1 MKNVI
6 TGLVGLSLI
15 TASVIYY
22 VDKEDIPP
30 CGHNKD
36 TVISNFQEWLT
47 NGIAKIDKRIAKTP
61 IQIVDV
67 VGIMEYNQTPEIM
80 DVPLYENFKDSRICK
95 GTLLVDFTPN
105 GTNRNIE
112 EIDIRFQKVLTSP
125 DEEGNQGLY
134 TSVSGYDINNMIEQ
148 GTELFNKYHK
158 K

>member
-1 MKNVI
+1 MKDVI
-6 TGLVGLSLI
+6 AGLVGLSLI

-22 VDKEDIPP
+22 VDKEDVPP

-36 TVISNFQEWLT
+36 IVISNFQKWLT
-47 NGIAKIDKRIAKTP
+47 NGISETDKRITKTP
-61 IQIVDV
+61 IQIVDI
-67 VGIMEYNQTPEIM
+67 VGIMEYNQTPEVM

-105 GTNRNIE
+105 GTSRNIE

-125 DEEGNQGLY
+125 DEEGNQDLY
-134 TSVSGYDINNMIEQ
+134 TSVSGYDVKNMTEQ